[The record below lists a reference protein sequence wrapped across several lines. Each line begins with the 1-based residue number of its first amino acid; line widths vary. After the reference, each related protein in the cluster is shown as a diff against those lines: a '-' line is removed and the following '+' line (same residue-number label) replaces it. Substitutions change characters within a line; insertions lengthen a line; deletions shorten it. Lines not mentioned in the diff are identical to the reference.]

1 MSTPSNIRKLPITD
15 VVLYLMM
22 MQVKKKIN
30 MMMMTV
36 IIQHL
41 SQNMR
46 MFVTEILQKCSRR

>member
-1 MSTPSNIRKLPITD
+1 MFRSQSEVSKCI
-15 VVLYLMM
+15 YLMM